1 MVDLGTPTVVAETQ
15 SAKTEEND
23 GAAEKGP
30 VDTRANLI
38 GSAVNSC
45 ALGLLQGVIS
55 GDEGASREDGD
66 PTRNDTDAASL
77 LTKDGLKVSGNNIV
91 MKKAFKDADK
101 IREAVQVII
110 LTQQLEDNQADLA
123 RISNLLPNAYLL
135 AKENRLQN
143 VALAVASLS
152 SKQPNNT
159 FAAAVISDC
168 ELSILRSQRGLFRIV
183 YSLAGSTSVSATLS
197 GLIFSA
203 LGMLSVAGVITI
215 MVILLKDKLGS
226 LPGQFQLKWNLIF
239 LMVIMAASGS
249 FVSVLSRLNQFST
262 NRGFDAF
269 LVFFTGFFKPWIG
282 VVFGVFLFFVLES
295 HMINLSTISDKADG
309 SIKSIYVVLGFI
321 GGFSE
326 RLVSDFIGRT
336 EVRILGADGGTTTQ
350 VTSQKV
356 NITG

>member
-1 MVDLGTPTVVAETQ
+1 MVDLGAPNVVAETP
-15 SAKTEEND
+15 SANSEGND
-23 GAAEKGP
+23 GSAGKDV
-30 VDTRANLI
+30 VDTRAPLI
-38 GSAVNSC
+38 GSDGIRY
-45 ALGLLQGVIS
+45 ALSLLQGVIS
-55 GDEGASREDGD
+55 GNERASREDSD
-66 PTRNDTDAASL
+66 PTKHNNDAVSL
-77 LTKDGLKVSGNNIV
+77 AKGALTAVNNNISATN
-91 MKKAFKDADK
+91 AFKDADK
-101 IREAVQVII
+101 IREAVRAII

-123 RISNLLPNAYLL
+123 RISNLLPKADIL
-135 AKENRLQN
+135 ASDNRLQN
-143 VALAVASLS
+143 LALAVASLS

-168 ELSILRSQRGLFRIV
+168 ELSILKSQRGIFRIV

-203 LGMLSVAGVITI
+203 LGMLFVAIVIT
-215 MVILLKDKLGS
+215 MLVILVKDKLGS
-226 LPGQFQLKWNLIF
+226 LGLLQLKWNLIF
-239 LMVIMAASGS
+239 LMVLMAASGS

-282 VVFGVFLFFVLES
+282 VVFAIFLFFVLES
-295 HMINLSTISDKADG
+295 HMINLSAISDKSDD
-309 SIKSIYVVLGFI
+309 SLQSIYVVLGFI

-326 RLVSDFIGRT
+326 RLVSDFIGKT

-350 VTSQKV
+350 VTSQKL

>member
-1 MVDLGTPTVVAETQ
+1 
-15 SAKTEEND
+15 
-23 GAAEKGP
+23 
-30 VDTRANLI
+30 
-38 GSAVNSC
+38 
-45 ALGLLQGVIS
+45 
-55 GDEGASREDGD
+55 
-66 PTRNDTDAASL
+66 
-77 LTKDGLKVSGNNIV
+77 
-91 MKKAFKDADK
+91 
-101 IREAVQVII
+101 
-110 LTQQLEDNQADLA
+110 
-123 RISNLLPNAYLL
+123 
-135 AKENRLQN
+135 
-143 VALAVASLS
+143 
-152 SKQPNNT
+152 
-159 FAAAVISDC
+159 
-168 ELSILRSQRGLFRIV
+168 
-183 YSLAGSTSVSATLS
+183 VSATLS